1 MKVTKFNDELK
12 HMNLQQLQ
20 EKLEQLRGQLFSVRL
35 KTKTAHVKNNAEFKL
50 LRGNIA
56 RVLTFMKNTEQQS
69 ATQ

>member
-12 HMNLQQLQ
+12 HMDLQQLQ
-20 EKLEQLRGQLFSVRL
+20 ERLEQLRGQLFSVKL
-35 KTKTAHVKNNAEFKL
+35 KTKTAHVKNNSEFRL

-56 RVLTFMKNTEQQS
+56 RVLTFMREQKSQS